1 MPEKESKRV
10 RADDQETVDGGRIE
24 YPVTEQSAKEIDSW
38 FKYHSPKGDQSDRYA
53 TIRAVAHGFALVIV
67 KSCPPCADRTAAL
80 RKLRE
85 VVMTA
90 NAAIACNE

>member
-1 MPEKESKRV
+1 M

-24 YPVTEQSAKEIDSW
+24 YALTEQVAKEIDSW
-38 FKYHSPKGDQSDRYA
+38 FNYHRPKGDQSERYEV
-53 TIRAVAHGFALVIV
+53 IRSLAKGFAIIIV